1 MSFQQLWKSWL
12 PVFLSLFLL
21 SGCATQMNAPDTN
34 PSGSAD
40 KQESVPGVHKD
51 TLQKIRAR
59 GTMRVGLSVFVP
71 WAMHNQGNELIGYE
85 VDVAQK
91 LAKDIGVEVEF
102 VETSWASIITG
113 LLKEEYDIIISGLS
127 LTPERALLINYSQPY
142 GHSASTII
150 AHRRNAQRLSTPAAL
165 NNAQVTIGV
174 VKGSANTQ
182 RLADRYPKATLVPFD
197 SESHAMA
204 ALLEGK
210 LHAMVASTPRI
221 GYLLTRYSKILF
233 QPVQVPIATY
243 SEGFG
248 IRKGDSDFLAFL
260 NTWIE
265 CTERSGWLAER
276 RHYWF
281 DSIAWGDQL

>member
-1 MSFQQLWKSWL
+1 MSCQQIWKYWL
-12 PVFLSLFLL
+12 PVLL
-21 SGCATQMNAPDTN
+21 GLLMMSGCATQTKTTDKNSPENAAQQGAPYVN
-34 PSGSAD
+34 N
-40 KQESVPGVHKD
+40 KE
-51 TLQKIRAR
+51 TLQKIRTR
-59 GTMRVGLSVFVP
+59 GTMRVGISVFVP

-85 VDVAQK
+85 VDVAKK

-127 LTPERALLINYSQPY
+127 LTPERALLINFSQPY
-142 GHSASTII
+142 GYSASTII
-150 AHRRNAQRLSTPAAL
+150 GNRRYAQRLSSPATM
-165 NNAQVTIGV
+165 NNSQVTIGV
-174 VKGSANTQ
+174 VKASASAQ
-182 RLADRYPKATLVPFD
+182 RLAEQYPKATLVPFD

-204 ALLEGK
+204 ALLDGK
-210 LHAMVASTPRI
+210 IFAMVASTPRI
-221 GYLLTRYSKILF
+221 GYLLTRYNKVLF
-233 QPVQVPIATY
+233 QPVKEPLATY

-265 CTERSGWLAER
+265 CTERSGWLTER